1 MPDLAG
7 TWRGGTLTTVNE
19 PDDEKDETEKD
30 EEIDAWRASN
40 LQERKTEMTK
50 RSDSNDLTDTD
61 FNNFKEK
68 VKQEAEDA
76 DLMQTVSKQGY
87 VLANIEYEPE
97 DTPCEII

>member
-1 MPDLAG
+1 
-7 TWRGGTLTTVNE
+7 
-19 PDDEKDETEKD
+19 
-30 EEIDAWRASN
+30 
-40 LQERKTEMTK
+40 MTK